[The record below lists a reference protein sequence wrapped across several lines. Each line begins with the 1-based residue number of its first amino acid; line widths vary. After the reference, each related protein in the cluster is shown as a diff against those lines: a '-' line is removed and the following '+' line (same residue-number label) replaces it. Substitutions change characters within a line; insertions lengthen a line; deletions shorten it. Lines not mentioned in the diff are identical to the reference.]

1 MTELGRLGRYRLL
14 RRIAVG
20 GVAEVYLAA
29 SEGLAGFSKRVV
41 VKRLYPEHA
50 RDPDLVAMFLD
61 EARLGALLHD
71 PHIVEVYDIGAE
83 GAEYFIAMEHVRGRD
98 LRDLLNARPGEPL
111 PLPAALAIVKSVAA
125 GLHHAHEQRDPG
137 GQLLGVVHRDVT
149 PANVLLGWDGAVK
162 LSDFGVAKWAEQ
174 RSRTEQGTL
183 KGKLSYMSPEQCR
196 GQALDRRSDV
206 FALGV
211 LLYELTTGDRPFRA
225 ASDFETLSAIVAG
238 RYDAPTEE
246 RPGYPVAL
254 EAVVRRALET
264 DPDRRFP
271 DAAALGA
278 ALEDVAGQVGAH
290 GGPADVARCLAERFP
305 GAETTPEP
313 IEVASPAP
321 GAAERTRT
329 DAAASGA
336 SVSSAALVAAEV
348 AAPRRPRS
356 RAVALAGLAVVVV
369 AGSVMA
375 VLAVS
380 SPPAPPSTVSPMEA
394 APKSSAARTPPPPAV
409 PVTGAR
415 TLAPA
420 VVPTP
425 EAPAATAPTA
435 PAARRRAAPRPRPPD
450 GQTVWDPDSAKL
462 P

>member
-1 MTELGRLGRYRLL
+1 MTELGRLGRYRLM

-20 GVAEVYLAA
+20 GVAEVYLAV
-29 SEGLAGFSKRVV
+29 SEGLAGFSKKVV

-71 PHIVEVYDIGAE
+71 PYIVEVYDIGTE
-83 GAEYFIAMEHVRGRD
+83 GGEYFIAMEHVPGRD

-111 PLPAALAIVKSVAA
+111 PLPAALAIVQAVAA

-137 GQLLGVVHRDVT
+137 GQQLGVVHRDVT
-149 PANVLLGWDGAVK
+149 PANVLLGWDGVVK

-246 RPGYPVAL
+246 RPGYPAAL

-278 ALEDVAGQVGAH
+278 ALAEVAGQVGGR

-313 IEVASPAP
+313 VEIAAPATP
-321 GAAERTRT
+321 ATVAERTRT
-329 DAAASGA
+329 DAASSG
-336 SVSSAALVAAEV
+336 EV
-348 AAPRRPRS
+348 AVMAPLAAVPRRPRS
-356 RAVALAGLAVVVV
+356 RAVALAGLAVVAV
-369 AGSVMA
+369 AGSVA
-375 VLAVS
+375 VLLAVS
-380 SPPAPPSTVSPMEA
+380 SPPAPPTTVRPMET

-415 TLAPA
+415 APA
-420 VVPTP
+420 LLPAP
-425 EAPAATAPTA
+425 EAPPAIAPTA

-450 GQTVWDPDSAKL
+450 GQTVWDPDSPKL